1 MKKETLRYDWAYT
14 ARPLNRRS
22 ARDIPD
28 GALLHDSLLKR
39 LTSEKH
45 SNYRPS
51 NNRGDDSLPC
61 LVPDKF
67 VLKQEDK
74 GVTKKSTDDLAEPS
88 GIHNIYTLKA

>member
-1 MKKETLRYDWAYT
+1 MNKDTRRYDWAYI
-14 ARPLNRRS
+14 AWPLNGGS

-28 GALLHDSLLKR
+28 GALLHDSLRKR
-39 LTSEKH
+39 LTSKKH

-51 NNRGDDSLPC
+51 NNRGDDSPPC

-74 GVTKKSTDDLAEPS
+74 GVTKKSTNDLAEPS